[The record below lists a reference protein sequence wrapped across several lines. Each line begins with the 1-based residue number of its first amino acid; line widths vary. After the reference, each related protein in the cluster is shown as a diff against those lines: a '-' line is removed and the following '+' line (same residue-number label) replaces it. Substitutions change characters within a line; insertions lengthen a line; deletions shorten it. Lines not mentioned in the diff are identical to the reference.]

1 MSLKGKLSRLK
12 KDLGISEHIR
22 NDEQL
27 QRGSDELSTIP
38 FIEKWDKLESK
49 PAYYESMYCM
59 IREKNIPIHQNH
71 GRYSF
76 VQLHPVMEKW
86 NELRTNHPLSAACR
100 KQSDLLFFDTET
112 TGLSSGAGN
121 SIFLLGYSQVQEH
134 SVVVKQYFLPGPEH
148 EVAFYHHF
156 LTDVSDFSNLV
167 TYNGKAFDWPQV
179 KTRHTFVRNE
189 VPKLPLFGHFD
200 LLHGARRLWK
210 NTLPSCKLS
219 VVEKEILQFQRI
231 EDTPGYLAPML
242 YFDFIHEQDPD
253 FIEGVLEHNEWDV
266 LSLITLYI
274 HLSICLQEYDSFSLH
289 PIEKFE
295 IARWYEAVGEQS
307 IALFLYKSV
316 LESETSVQ
324 YDAVLPL
331 AKLYKKNQQYQKAV
345 HVLEH
350 AMTTAAFPKYG
361 WCHELAMLY
370 EHQWKDVE
378 KALHYA
384 KQAMELVKKSK
395 TKKSD
400 QELLQLMKRIERLTR
415 KLQQSS

>member
-12 KDLGISEHIR
+12 KDMGISEHKS
-22 NDEQL
+22 NEH
-27 QRGSDELSTIP
+27 QRGTADESLIP
-38 FIEKWDKLESK
+38 FQEKWDKLESK
-49 PAYYESMYCM
+49 PAFYESMYCM
-59 IREKNIPIHQNH
+59 IREKQIPLHHKH

-76 VQLHPVMEKW
+76 AELIPVMEKW
-86 NELRTNHPLSAACR
+86 NKLRTHHPLSAAWR

-112 TGLSSGAGN
+112 TGLSSGVGN
-121 SIFLLGYSQVQEH
+121 SIFLLGYSQVQEQ
-134 SVVVKQYFLPGPEH
+134 SVTVKQFFLPGPEH

-219 VVEKEILQFQRI
+219 VVEKEILQYERI
-231 EDTPGYLAPML
+231 QDTPGYLAPML
-242 YFDFIHEQDPD
+242 YFDFLHEQDPD

-274 HLSICLQEYDSFSLH
+274 HLSRCLQEYDSFALN
-289 PIEKFE
+289 PVEQYE

-307 IALFLYKSV
+307 IALALYKTIV
-316 LESETSVQ
+316 YSETSVQ
-324 YDAVLPL
+324 YEAILPL
-331 AKLYKKNQQYQKAV
+331 AKLYKKNQEFQKALD
-345 HVLEH
+345 VLEN
-350 AMTTAAFPKYG
+350 AVATATFPKYT

-378 KALHYA
+378 KALLFA
-384 KQAMELVKKSK
+384 KQAKELVKKSEN
-395 TKKSD
+395 KKRE
-400 QELLQLMKRIERLTR
+400 QELQQLTKRIERLTR